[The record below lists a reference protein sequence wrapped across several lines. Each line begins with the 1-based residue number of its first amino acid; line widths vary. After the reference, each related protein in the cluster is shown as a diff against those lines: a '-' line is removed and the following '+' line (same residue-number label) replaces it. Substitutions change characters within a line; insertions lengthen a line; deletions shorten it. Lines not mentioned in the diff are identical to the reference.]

1 MPTVTNIWILLAVA
15 IAVAVVAGSM
25 VTMTTFTA
33 IGAFFYGYSTLPLAV
48 SLGSSLFIIGAGAL
62 PLART
67 LKGKPILA
75 VVIAVVGAAAAVGAI
90 AIAGTAITGFFSGN
104 EKDIVKGIIAIGI
117 AIIYAGLAIGG
128 LVFTFNIIRNAGGS
142 GG

>member
-33 IGAFFYGYSTLPLAV
+33 IGAFFYGYSTLPLAL

-67 LKGKPILA
+67 LKGKPLLA
-75 VVIAVVGAAAAVGAI
+75 VVIAVVGAAAAIGAI
-90 AIAGTAITGFFSGN
+90 ALAGTAITVFFSGN
-104 EKDIVKGIIAIGI
+104 EKDIVKGSIAIVI
-117 AIIYAGLAIGG
+117 AIVYAGLAIGG
-128 LVFTFNIIRNAGGS
+128 LVFSFHIIRNAGR
-142 GG
+142 

>member
-1 MPTVTNIWILLAVA
+1 MPTVTNVWILLAVA
-15 IAVAVVAGSM
+15 IAVAVVAGNI
-25 VTMTTFTA
+25 VTMATFGA

-48 SLGSSLFIIGAGAL
+48 SLASSLFIIGAGAL

-75 VVIAVVGAAAAVGAI
+75 VVIAVVGVAAAVGAI
-90 AIAGTAITGFFSGN
+90 ALAGTAITLFFSLN
-104 EKDIVKGIIAIGI
+104 NKEIVKGSIAIVI